1 MSDPPQSFS
10 MWSESSRIAG
20 VDATEETPVLE
31 TWVPRSGPARAE
43 EGSGGWAISERPAPA
58 TLHDAAYALMNV

>member
-31 TWVPRSGPARAE
+31 TWAPPLWSSASE